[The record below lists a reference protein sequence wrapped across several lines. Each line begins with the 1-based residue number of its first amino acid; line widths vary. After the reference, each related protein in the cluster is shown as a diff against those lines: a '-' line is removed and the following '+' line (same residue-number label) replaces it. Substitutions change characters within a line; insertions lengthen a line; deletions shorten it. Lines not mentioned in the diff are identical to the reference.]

1 MVDIRM
7 KGTDRKQAIIEAAR
21 PLFAQDG
28 FNGTSVRA
36 IAKAAGV
43 SEGLLYKHF
52 PSKEALYREILEFA
66 DRISSFTIKEFVQIE
81 PGTETLVLFIY
92 VFADIVLF
100 KVEGR
105 KEEQEMY
112 ERLFFRSL
120 LGNISF
126 AKTGLRTIIDNVRS
140 TITINFDA
148 AVRAGD
154 IVEMPID
161 PINRFW
167 FIHHLV
173 MGLDLCHK
181 SGESAFQYDI
191 SKEELTEHATLF
203 ALRGIGMTDEAI
215 RKYFKPEKL
224 KALWKGFVK

>member
-1 MVDIRM
+1 MVDSRM
-7 KGTDRKQAIIEAAR
+7 KGTDRKQAIIEAAW
-21 PLFAQDG
+21 PLFAQNG
-28 FNGTSVRA
+28 FNGTSVRN
-36 IAKAAGV
+36 IAKVAGV

-52 PSKEALYREILEFA
+52 PSKEALFSEILEFA
-66 DRISSFTIKEFVQIE
+66 NSISSFTVKEFIQLK

-92 VFADIVLF
+92 LFMDIIVF
-100 KVEGR
+100 KVEER

-120 LGNISF
+120 LGDISY
-126 AKTGLRTIIDNVRS
+126 AKRGLKAIIDNVRD
-140 TITINFDA
+140 TLTANFDA
-148 AVRAGD
+148 AVREGD

-161 PINRFW
+161 PVNRFW
-167 FIHHLV
+167 FVHHLA

-191 SKEELTEHATLF
+191 SKEKLAEHATHF

-215 RKYFKPEKL
+215 RKYFKPENL
-224 KALWKGFVK
+224 RALRKELV